1 AWGAH
6 VVAHETVGDDA
17 GATRAAVERLLD
29 GAAGPR
35 PHLLVTAGG
44 LGRGRH
50 DHMRRA
56 LEGARFQ
63 TLVGGLALSPLPPPW
78 LGARGDQLALGLP
91 GNAVSAAVAL
101 HLLGRP
107 LLGREVAW
115 QRAPLAVDP
124 GPSRGPE
131 VVGCTEED
139 GRLVPLPDRRSHAV
153 TALVGATALA
163 LLPAPAP
170 ESDVPFVRL

>member
-1 AWGAH
+1 VPPSGVYDAGRVGLAAQVEAGGAH

-50 DHMRRA
+50 DHMRGA

-63 TLVGGLALSPLPPPW
+63 TLVGGLALSPLPPTR
-78 LGARGDQLALGLP
+78 LGARGDPLALPLP
-91 GNAVSAAVAL
+91 GDAGWA
-101 HLLGRP
+101 
-107 LLGREVAW
+107 
-115 QRAPLAVDP
+115 
-124 GPSRGPE
+124 RG
-131 VVGCTEED
+131 
-139 GRLVPLPDRRSHAV
+139 
-153 TALVGATALA
+153 
-163 LLPAPAP
+163 
-170 ESDVPFVRL
+170 